1 MAPETKF
8 FNRYPEPQPE
18 AVVERYAA
26 YAGVSPEQ
34 ILVTRGGDEGIELLV
49 RTFCRPGEDAVMQF
63 PPTYGMYA
71 VSAETNGAEV
81 VNLVTSP
88 DRGWLPDVAE
98 AAKVLEERT
107 DVKVVFACSPGNPTG
122 TLIPVGMLRKLAE
135 VTEGRALLV
144 IDEAYIEFSPANT
157 AVELLKDFP
166 HVVIIRTLSKAFAL
180 AGLLRKVIAPYP
192 VPVPCADIAAQALAP
207 AGVSLMRRRA
217 AQCVMRKCELEVA
230 LEDLPGVTSVFPSS
244 SNFLLVKFVD
254 GARVF
259 TALRDRG
266 IILRD
271 QSRQPTLENCIR
283 ITIGTKE
290 ENERLLAAL
299 EDILKEDA

>member
-1 MAPETKF
+1 M
-8 FNRYPEPQPE
+8 
-18 AVVERYAA
+18 
-26 YAGVSPEQ
+26 
-34 ILVTRGGDEGIELLV
+34 
-49 RTFCRPGEDAVMQF
+49 
-63 PPTYGMYA
+63 
-71 VSAETNGAEV
+71 
-81 VNLVTSP
+81 
-88 DRGWLPDVAE
+88 
-98 AAKVLEERT
+98 
-107 DVKVVFACSPGNPTG
+107 
-122 TLIPVGMLRKLAE
+122 
-135 VTEGRALLV
+135 
-144 IDEAYIEFSPANT
+144 
-157 AVELLKDFP
+157 
-166 HVVIIRTLSKAFAL
+166 
-180 AGLLRKVIAPYP
+180 
-192 VPVPCADIAAQALAP
+192 PCADIAAQALAP

>member
-1 MAPETKF
+1 M
-8 FNRYPEPQPE
+8 
-18 AVVERYAA
+18 
-26 YAGVSPEQ
+26 
-34 ILVTRGGDEGIELLV
+34 
-49 RTFCRPGEDAVMQF
+49 
-63 PPTYGMYA
+63 
-71 VSAETNGAEV
+71 
-81 VNLVTSP
+81 
-88 DRGWLPDVAE
+88 AE

-180 AGLLRKVIAPYP
+180 AGLRCGFVLSSPAVIGMLRKVIAPYP

-259 TALRDRG
+259 TALRDCG